1 MIEIEI
7 KDGFIIPQKTTLK
20 DGIYIVNPK
29 NQDLR
34 TIAQNRALWK
44 WLSEIANKLN
54 NENLYITNIIKSEV
68 EWNKDSVKNIIF
80 DPVMK
85 ALYNKKSSTELQ
97 KKDFD
102 LIIDNIVN
110 IFAKKGIEIPEFPA
124 R

>member
-1 MIEIEI
+1 MLEIEI
-7 KDGFIIPQKTTLK
+7 KDGFIVPQKTTLK
-20 DGIYIVNPK
+20 DGIYVVNPK